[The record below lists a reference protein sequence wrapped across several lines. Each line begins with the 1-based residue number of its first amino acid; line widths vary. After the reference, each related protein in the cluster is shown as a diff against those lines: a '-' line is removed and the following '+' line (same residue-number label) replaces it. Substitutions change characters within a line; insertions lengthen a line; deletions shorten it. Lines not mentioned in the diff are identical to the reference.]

1 VVSVKY
7 QLDDVLLGHLR
18 QLPCEDILEV
28 EQILQ
33 ILMVL
38 VVLDDL
44 EEDLIILFLQFG
56 SAIPGHKAQA
66 NILDSVNRY
75 LPMHANEVIGLLLLL
90 FHVVN
95 IVIKCELNSLNLQ
108 MI

>member
-1 VVSVKY
+1 MVSVKH
-7 QLDDVLLGHLR
+7 QLDDILLGHLWE
-18 QLPCEDILEV
+18 LPGEDVLEV

-33 ILMVL
+33 VLMVL
-38 VVLDDL
+38 VVLDNL
-44 EEDLIILFLQFG
+44 EEDLIILFLEFG

-66 NILDSVNRY
+66 NVLDSVNRY
-75 LPMHANEVIGLLLLL
+75 LSVHANEVIGLLLLL

-95 IVIKCELNSLNLQ
+95 TVIKCELNSLNLQ